1 MELRQLKYFQ
11 LVSQLGGVTRA
22 AEHCH
27 IAQPAISIA
36 IQKLEEELGVQLF
49 DRYQKKIVLTSVGHI
64 FLQRVDDILD
74 RVNNS
79 VKEMDDYRK
88 LQRGAIRIGIPPM
101 LGAFLFP
108 YIFSKFQKEH
118 PDIEL
123 SVIEEGTLAIKVL
136 LEQGE
141 LDVGIIMISDI
152 SSQLETTPITKSEIS
167 VCFHRDHHFSKL
179 TKIPFSFLREEKLIL
194 LKEDTYVRQIVME
207 ECARCNFNPGIAFSS
222 NQIETV
228 LRLVEQQVGI
238 TFLIDSLV
246 NRNPHIE
253 SRPLADPLYVQAG
266 LAWNKKRYLT
276 HATQA
281 FIDAI
286 KSNPMQF
293 EGAGS

>member
-11 LVSQLGGVTRA
+11 LVSRLGGVTRA
-22 AEHCH
+22 AEQCH
-27 IAQPAISIA
+27 VAQPAISIA

-49 DRYQKKIVLTSVGHI
+49 DRYQKKIVLTSIGHI

-118 PDIEL
+118 PDLEL
-123 SVIEEGTLAIKVL
+123 SIIEEGTLAIKVL

-141 LDVGIIMISDI
+141 LDVGIIMVTETSTD
-152 SSQLETTPITKSEIS
+152 LETTPITKSEIS
-167 VCFHRDHHFSKL
+167 VCFHHEHPLRHLD
-179 TKIPFSFLREEKLIL
+179 KIPFNILKDEKFIL
-194 LKEDTYVRQIVME
+194 LKEDTYARQIVME
-207 ECARCNFNPGIAFSS
+207 ECARNRFTPSIAFSS

-238 TFLIDSLV
+238 TFLIESLV
-246 NRNPHIE
+246 NKNSTIE
-253 SRPLADPLYVQAG
+253 SRPLVEPLYVQAG
-266 LAWNKKRYLT
+266 LAWNKKRYLS
-276 HATQA
+276 HAAQA

-286 KSNPMQF
+286 KNDPMRF
-293 EGAGS
+293 EGVGG